1 MMSRRSVIFGIFMA
15 WAVSAFGDGY
25 EPLKL
30 DTTRAVENR
39 MFGFA
44 LLRDDTVATNL
55 RIDCPGTAGR
65 RPKGA
70 PNDPDYA
77 TFGSRSATIPLKQ
90 HNLNDYNFVEAEIYP
105 AKPNTGVVNMNL
117 QLNTD
122 EPQAVGAHLWNLRA
136 GGWNRVICQIS
147 DYRRSN
153 VSSLTLYTDL
163 KGSSLNLPG
172 GMTYYIRNVRLQRR
186 DGEVKTYGWQPPR
199 GSIVYSHSGYLPW
212 MQKRAIVDAALAG
225 KPFVITD
232 ARGRRTFRGRVARVA
247 MLTGDYGVC
256 NFSRLTA
263 TGEYRLAVGG
273 MASEAFTI
281 GPAAY
286 GAAMQKVVNYIFC
299 QRCGC
304 EVKGIHAA
312 CHADVFADHGGR
324 SLSYGGG
331 WHDAGDLSQQTLQ
344 TADVAFALM
353 ECYAGAKHSNPALA
367 ARLLDE
373 ARWGL
378 RFVLQTRFGDGFRA
392 SSMGMLHWTDG
403 IAGTA
408 DDIHTVRTQNNAF
421 DNFLYAAYEAYAAR
435 VLPGAAE
442 RDTMRRAAI
451 ADYAFA
457 LEKYRREGV
466 DVFPHMM
473 EHTYNTSPSLFMA
486 GASWASSMM
495 HALTGDTAYAARA
508 REFISYVLRC
518 QEEGEKPVGGYFYR
532 DTTRRAIVHFIHQSR
547 EQLFAEALVALC
559 RRQPHAPEKPQ
570 WERAIARYSAYMKFL
585 AAAAGEPYGMFPGG
599 VYGEREYADSV
610 GFARLHL
617 FAPANARERYDA
629 QLHQSLNLGG
639 GKYLRRFPIWF
650 SIFNG
655 NNAVILSSGKAAA
668 VVGAYLHDADL
679 VQIAANQATWV
690 LGLNPFGQSM
700 VYGEGHDY
708 PSMDSFSSGEIMGEM
723 PVGIRTAGDGDEP
736 YWPAVN
742 NACYKEVWVT
752 SAGKLLALLA
762 ALPPRN
768 LDKRTTKTRYEQ
780 N

>member
-1 MMSRRSVIFGIFMA
+1 MTKRGLIFSICVA
-15 WAVSAFGDGY
+15 LAAIAYADGY
-25 EPLKL
+25 EPLRL

-44 LLRDDTVATNL
+44 LLRDDTIANHL
-55 RIDCPGTAGR
+55 RIDCPSTAGR

-77 TFGSRSATIPLKQ
+77 TFGSRSATIPLKH

-105 AKPNTGVVNMNL
+105 ANPNTGVVNMNL
-117 QLNTD
+117 QLNTR
-122 EPQAVGAHLWNLRA
+122 EAQAVGAHLWNLRP

-153 VSSLTLYTDL
+153 VGSLTLYTDL

-186 DGEVKTYGWQPPR
+186 DGEVKTSGWQPPR
-199 GSIVYSHSGYLPW
+199 GVIVYCHSGYLPR

-225 KPFVITD
+225 KPFVIVD
-232 ARGRRTFRGRVARVA
+232 ARGKRAFRGKVARVGSP
-247 MLTGDYGVC
+247 LGGDYGVC

-273 MASEAFTI
+273 IESRAFKI
-281 GPAAY
+281 SPSAYAA
-286 GAAMQKVVNYIFC
+286 ATQKVVNYIFC

-304 EVKGIHAA
+304 EVPGIHSA
-312 CHADVFADHGGR
+312 CHADVFAHHGGR

-353 ECYAGAKHSNPALA
+353 ECYRRVGQSNRALA
-367 ARLLDE
+367 ARLLNE

-403 IAGTA
+403 IVGTA

-421 DNFLYAAYEAYAAR
+421 DNFLYAAYEAYAAGA
-435 VLPGAAE
+435 LPLAAE
-442 RDTMRRAAI
+442 RDTMRSAAI

-457 LEKYRREGV
+457 LEKYRRGGV

-495 HALTGDTAYAARA
+495 FALTGDTAYAARA
-508 REFISYVLRC
+508 REFMSYVLRC
-518 QEEGEKPVGGYFYR
+518 QEAAEAGPVGGYFYR
-532 DTTRRAIVHFIHQSR
+532 DTTGRAIVHFVHQSR

-559 RRQPHAPEKPQ
+559 RQQPAAPEKPQ
-570 WERAIARYSAYMKFL
+570 WERAIARYSAYIKFV
-585 AAAAGEPYGMFPGG
+585 AAAAEPYGMFPSG
-599 VYGEREYADSV
+599 VYQEREYADSV
-610 GFARLHL
+610 GFERLHL

-629 QLHQSLNLGG
+629 QLHQSLSLGG

-668 VVGAYLHDADL
+668 VVGAYLRDAAL

-690 LGLNPFGQSM
+690 MGLNPFGQSM
-700 VYGEGHDY
+700 IYGEGHDY
-708 PSMDSFSSGEIMGEM
+708 PSMDSFSSGEIMGAV

-742 NACYKEVWVT
+742 NACYKEVWAT
-752 SAGKLLALLA
+752 SAGKLLSLLA
-762 ALPPRN
+762 SL
-768 LDKRTTKTRYEQ
+768 
-780 N
+780 